1 VPSGIRFQSAFVS
14 LFQLCMEYFN
24 HVIIKDT
31 SFGCSAANVQLFL
44 ETLISVILDWL
55 WPVHKLRFFAPFE
68 S

>member
-1 VPSGIRFQSAFVS
+1 
-14 LFQLCMEYFN
+14 MEYFN